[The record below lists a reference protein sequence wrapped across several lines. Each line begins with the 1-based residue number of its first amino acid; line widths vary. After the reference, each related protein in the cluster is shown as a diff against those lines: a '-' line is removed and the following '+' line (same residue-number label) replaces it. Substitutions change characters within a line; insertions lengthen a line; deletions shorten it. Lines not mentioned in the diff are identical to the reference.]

1 VRREG
6 ALPDETEQ
14 DLFSGMSR
22 GNFCGGKAC
31 IMLLGLL
38 GKKLGMSQIFDE
50 DGRLVPV
57 TLIEAGPC
65 PILQKKEKSKDGY
78 DALQIGF
85 DPKPKRLTNKPEMGR
100 FNKSN
105 VSPVRFLREIRIQDV
120 SKYEVGQVLDVEVFK
135 KGEKVDVMGISKG
148 RGFAGTVKRHH
159 SSRGPESHGSMY
171 HRGPG
176 SMGGSSDPSRV
187 FKGKALPGHMGNSRC
202 TILNLQ
208 VVKTDKEK
216 NLLVLKGSVPG
227 HMNSYLLIRKSVKVQ
242 RERPKVG

>member
-1 VRREG
+1 
-6 ALPDETEQ
+6 
-14 DLFSGMSR
+14 
-22 GNFCGGKAC
+22 
-31 IMLLGLL
+31 MLLGLL

-105 VSPVRFLREIRIQDV
+105 VSPVRFMREIRIQDV

-135 KGEKVDVMGISKG
+135 EGEKVDVTGISKG

-171 HRGPG
+171 HRRPG
-176 SMGGSSDPSRV
+176 SMGGSADPSRV

-202 TILNLQ
+202 TILNLK

-227 HMNSYLLIRKSVKVQ
+227 HMNSYLLIRKSVKAQ
-242 RERPKVG
+242 RERPKVA

>member
-1 VRREG
+1 
-6 ALPDETEQ
+6 
-14 DLFSGMSR
+14 
-22 GNFCGGKAC
+22 
-31 IMLLGLL
+31 MLLGLL

-50 DGRLVPV
+50 DGKLVPV

-105 VSPVRFLREIRIQDV
+105 VAPVRFMREIRIQDV
-120 SKYEVGQVLDVEVFK
+120 SEYEVGQVLDVEVFK
-135 KGEKVDVMGISKG
+135 KGEKVDVTGISKG

>member
-1 VRREG
+1 
-6 ALPDETEQ
+6 
-14 DLFSGMSR
+14 MS
-22 GNFCGGKAC
+22 
-31 IMLLGLL
+31 LGLL
-38 GKKLGMSQIFDE
+38 GKKIGMSQIFDE
-50 DGRLVPV
+50 NGRVVPV

-100 FNKSN
+100 FTKSK
-105 VSPVRFLREIRIQDV
+105 VSPIRYMREIRIQDV

-135 KGEKVDVMGISKG
+135 KGEKVDVTGISKG

-159 SSRGPESHGSMY
+159 TSRGPESHGSMY

-176 SMGGSSDPSRV
+176 SMGGSSDPARV
-187 FKGKALPGHMGNSRC
+187 FKGKKLPGHMGNSRC
-202 TILNLQ
+202 TILNLK

-227 HMNSYLLIRKSVKVQ
+227 HMNSYLLIRKTVKVQ

>member
-1 VRREG
+1 
-6 ALPDETEQ
+6 
-14 DLFSGMSR
+14 
-22 GNFCGGKAC
+22 
-31 IMLLGLL
+31 MLLGLL

-65 PILQKKEKSKDGY
+65 PILQKKEKIKDGY

-105 VSPVRFLREIRIQDV
+105 VSPVRFMREIRIQDV

-135 KGEKVDVMGISKG
+135 KGEKVDVTGISKG

-171 HRGPG
+171 HRRPG
-176 SMGGSSDPSRV
+176 SMGGSSDPARV
-187 FKGKALPGHMGNSRC
+187 FKGKKLPGHMGNSRC

-227 HMNSYLLIRKSVKVQ
+227 HMNSYLLIRKSVKAQ

>member
-1 VRREG
+1 
-6 ALPDETEQ
+6 
-14 DLFSGMSR
+14 
-22 GNFCGGKAC
+22 
-31 IMLLGLL
+31 MLLGLL

-50 DGRLVPV
+50 DGRLVRV

-105 VSPVRFLREIRIQDV
+105 VSPVRFMREIRIQDV

-135 KGEKVDVMGISKG
+135 KGEKVDVTGISKG

-159 SSRGPESHGSMY
+159 TSRGPESHGSMY

-176 SMGGSSDPSRV
+176 SMGGSSDPARV

-227 HMNSYLLIRKSVKVQ
+227 HMNSYLLIRKSVKAQ

>member
-1 VRREG
+1 
-6 ALPDETEQ
+6 
-14 DLFSGMSR
+14 
-22 GNFCGGKAC
+22 
-31 IMLLGLL
+31 MLLGLL

-50 DGRLVPV
+50 NGRLVPV

-105 VSPVRFLREIRIQDV
+105 VSPIRFMREIRIQDV

-135 KGEKVDVMGISKG
+135 EGEKVDVTGISKG
-148 RGFAGTVKRHH
+148 RGFAGTIKRHH
-159 SSRGPESHGSMY
+159 TSRGPESHGSMY

-202 TILNLQ
+202 TIQNLK

-216 NLLVLKGSVPG
+216 NLLVLRGSVPG

-242 RERPKVG
+242 RERPKVE

>member
-1 VRREG
+1 
-6 ALPDETEQ
+6 
-14 DLFSGMSR
+14 
-22 GNFCGGKAC
+22 
-31 IMLLGLL
+31 MLLGLL

-50 DGRLVPV
+50 DGKLVPV

-65 PILQKKEKSKDGY
+65 PILQKKEKNKDGY

-171 HRGPG
+171 HRRPG

-187 FKGKALPGHMGNSRC
+187 FKGKALPGHMGNARC
-202 TILNLQ
+202 TILNLK

-227 HMNSYLLIRKSVKVQ
+227 HMNSYLLIRKSVKAQ